1 MIYNKYSDKNP
12 TVFFDDPEK
21 KSVLVIENNGV
32 ENLHEEQQI
41 SADYIQFYFCL
52 KGASKVAFNMP
63 HCSIELKAYNSCFT
77 FFKADKMNLFF
88 DLQPNTILVG
98 VLFKVNHFHEL
109 FSDVDSDNFPIQNFD
124 TNQTILQ
131 TKSIS
136 SEIANSVEQLIS
148 HDINPSFQKL
158 YIRGKVFEI
167 LSLYF
172 NETFNENVDQC
183 PFVDNSDEIVKI
195 KKARELLIKDFN
207 NDPTLESLSKDIGLN
222 IKKLKIGFKELYG
235 MPVFTY
241 LYHYKMDYARKLL
254 DLKKQNINEVANI
267 VGYSSA
273 THFIAAFK
281 RKFGITPKQ
290 YSLTKSQII
299 D

>member
-1 MIYNKYSDKNP
+1 MKYNKYSDKNP
-12 TVFFDDPEK
+12 TSFYEDLEK
-21 KSVLVIENNGV
+21 KSVIVIESNT
-32 ENLHEEQQI
+32 EETLHQERQI

-63 HCSIELKAYNSCFT
+63 HCSVELKAYNSCFT

-88 DLQPNTILVG
+88 DLQPNTVLVG
-98 VLFKVNHFHEL
+98 ILFKVNHFHEL
-109 FSDVDSDNFPIQNFD
+109 FSDVDSADFPIQNFD

-136 SEIANSVEQLIS
+136 TEIVNSVGQLIS
-148 HDINPSFQKL
+148 NSINTSFQKL

-172 NETFNENVDQC
+172 NETFNENVEQC
-183 PFVDNSDEIVKI
+183 PFVENTDDIVKI
-195 KKARELLIKDFN
+195 KKARDLLIKDFN
-207 NDPTLESLSKDIGLN
+207 SEPTLDSLSKTIGLN
-222 IKKLKIGFKELYG
+222 VRKLKEGFKDLYG

-254 DLKKQNINEVANI
+254 DTNNQNINEVANI

-290 YSLTKSQII
+290 YSLSKADSI

>member
-1 MIYNKYSDKNP
+1 MIYNKNSDKNP
-12 TVFFDDPEK
+12 TYLFNDSEK
-21 KSVLVIENNGV
+21 KSVLLIKNEK
-32 ENLHEEQQI
+32 ENLLHIEHQI
-41 SADYIQFYFCL
+41 TADYIQFYFCL
-52 KGASKVAFNMP
+52 KGASKVAFNLP
-63 HCSIELKAYNSCFT
+63 HCSVELKAYNSCFT
-77 FFKADKMNLFF
+77 FFKANKMTLFF

-109 FSDVDSDNFPIQNFD
+109 FSDLDSDNFPIQNFD
-124 TNQTILQ
+124 ANQTILQ

-148 HDINPSFQKL
+148 HAINPSFKKL

-172 NETFNENVDQC
+172 NETFNEDVEQC

-195 KKARELLIKDFN
+195 KKAHDLLIKDFN
-207 NDPTLESLSKDIGLN
+207 NCPTLESLSKAIGLN
-222 IKKLKIGFKELYG
+222 IKKLKIGFKDLYG
-235 MPVFTY
+235 MPAFTY

-290 YSLTKSQII
+290 YSLTKSETIE
-299 D
+299 

>member
-1 MIYNKYSDKNP
+1 MIYNKYNAKNP
-12 TVFFDDPEK
+12 TVFYDDPEK

-32 ENLHEEQQI
+32 EELHTTKQI

-63 HCSIELKAYNSCFT
+63 HCSVELKTYNSCFT
-77 FFKADKMNLFF
+77 FFKADTMNLFF
-88 DLQPNTILVG
+88 DLHPNTTLVG
-98 VLFKVNHFHEL
+98 ILFKVDHFHHL
-109 FSDVDSDNFPIQNFD
+109 FSEVDNKDFPIQNFD
-124 TNQTILQ
+124 ANQTILQ

-136 SEIANSVEQLIS
+136 SEIANSLEQLIS
-148 HDINPSFQKL
+148 RHIKPSFKKL
-158 YIRGKVFEI
+158 YVRGKVFEI

-172 NETFNENVDQC
+172 NETFDENVEQC
-183 PFVDNSDEIVKI
+183 PFIDNSDEIIKI
-195 KKARELLIKDFN
+195 KKARDLLIKDLN
-207 NDPTLESLSKDIGLN
+207 GNPTLESLSKEIGLN
-222 IKKLKIGFKELYG
+222 IKKLKIGFKDLYG
-235 MPVFTY
+235 IPVFTY

-254 DLKKQNINEVANI
+254 DLKKHNINEIASI

-290 YSLTKSQII
+290 YSLTKSHII
-299 D
+299 G

>member
-98 VLFKVNHFHEL
+98 ILFKVNHFHEL
-109 FSDVDSDNFPIQNFD
+109 FSDVDGDNFPIQNFD

-148 HDINPSFQKL
+148 HDINSSFKKL
-158 YIRGKVFEI
+158 YVRGKVFEI

-172 NETFNENVDQC
+172 NETFNENVEQC

>member
-1 MIYNKYSDKNP
+1 MKYNKNSDKNP
-12 TVFFDDPEK
+12 TYLFNDSEK
-21 KSVLVIENNGV
+21 KSVLLINNEEENA
-32 ENLHEEQQI
+32 LHLEHKI
-41 SADYIQFYFCL
+41 TADFIQFYFCL
-52 KGASKVAFNMP
+52 KGSSKVAFNMP
-63 HCSIELKAYNSCFT
+63 HCSVELKAYNSCFT
-77 FFKADKMNLFF
+77 FFKAEKMNLIF
-88 DLQPNTILVG
+88 DLQPNTTLVG
-98 VLFKVNHFHEL
+98 LLFKVNHFHKI
-109 FSDVDSDNFPIQNFD
+109 FSDADSADFPIQNFD

-131 TKSIS
+131 TKTIS

-148 HDINPSFQKL
+148 HDINSSFQKL
-158 YIRGKVFEI
+158 YTRGKVFEI

-172 NETFNENVDQC
+172 NETFNDNVEQC
-183 PFVDNSDEIVKI
+183 PFVDNTDDLAKI
-195 KKARELLIKDFN
+195 KKVREILIKDFN
-207 NDPTLESLSKDIGLN
+207 SEPTLESLSKAIGLN
-222 IKKLKIGFKELYG
+222 IKKLKIGFKEHYG

-254 DLKKQNINEVANI
+254 NLNQQNINEVANI

-290 YSLTKSQII
+290 YSLSKTETI

>member
-1 MIYNKYSDKNP
+1 MKYNKSIDKNP
-12 TVFFDDPEK
+12 TYLYNDSEK
-21 KSVLVIENNGV
+21 KSVLLLNNEGESPLHIE
-32 ENLHEEQQI
+32 HQI
-41 SADYIQFYFCL
+41 TADYIQFYFCL

-63 HCSIELKAYNSCFT
+63 HCSVELKAYNSCFT
-77 FFKADKMNLFF
+77 FFKADSMNLFI

-98 VLFKVNHFHEL
+98 LLFKVNHFHKL
-109 FSDVDSDNFPIQNFD
+109 FSDVENENFPIQNFN
-124 TNQTILQ
+124 TNQTVLQ
-131 TKSIS
+131 TKTIS
-136 SEIANSVEQLIS
+136 SEIANSVEQLIT
-148 HDINPSFQKL
+148 HTINASFQKL
-158 YIRGKVFEI
+158 YVRGKIFEI

-172 NETFNENVDQC
+172 NETFNENVEQC

-195 KKARELLIKDFN
+195 KKAHDLLIKDFN
-207 NDPTLESLSKDIGLN
+207 ETPSLESLSKAIGLN
-222 IKKLKIGFKELYG
+222 IKKLKIGFKDLYG
-235 MPVFTY
+235 MPAFTY

-254 DLKKQNINEVANI
+254 DQNQQNINEVATI

-290 YSLTKSQII
+290 YSLTKPETI

>member
-1 MIYNKYSDKNP
+1 MKYNKYSDKNP
-12 TVFFDDPEK
+12 TSFYEDLEK
-21 KSVLVIENNGV
+21 KSVLVIENNTDEV
-32 ENLHEEQQI
+32 LHQEQQI

-63 HCSIELKAYNSCFT
+63 HCSVELKAYNSCFT

-88 DLQPNTILVG
+88 DLQPNTVLVG
-98 VLFKVNHFHEL
+98 IICKVNYFHEL
-109 FSDVDSDNFPIQNFD
+109 FSDVDSADFPIQNFNA
-124 TNQTILQ
+124 NQTILQ

-136 SEIANSVEQLIS
+136 TEIVNSVEQLIS
-148 HDINPSFQKL
+148 HSINTSFQKL

-172 NETFNENVDQC
+172 NETFNENIEQC
-183 PFVDNSDEIVKI
+183 PFVENTDDIVKI
-195 KKARELLIKDFN
+195 KKAHDLLIKDFN
-207 NDPTLESLSKDIGLN
+207 SEPTLDSLSKAIGLN
-222 IKKLKIGFKELYG
+222 VRKLKEGFKDLYG

-254 DLKKQNINEVANI
+254 NLNDQNINEVANI

-290 YSLTKSQII
+290 YSLSKSESIE
-299 D
+299 

>member
-12 TVFFDDPEK
+12 TIFFDDPEK

-98 VLFKVNHFHEL
+98 ILFKVNHFHEL
-109 FSDVDSDNFPIQNFD
+109 FSDVDGDNFPIQNFD

-148 HDINPSFQKL
+148 RDINSSFKKL
-158 YIRGKVFEI
+158 YVRGKVFEI

-172 NETFNENVDQC
+172 NETFNENVEQC

>member
-77 FFKADKMNLFF
+77 FFKADQMNLFF

-109 FSDVDSDNFPIQNFD
+109 FSDVDGDNFLIQNFD

-148 HDINPSFQKL
+148 RDINPSFKKL
-158 YIRGKVFEI
+158 YVRGKVFEI

-172 NETFNENVDQC
+172 NETFNENVEQC

>member
-98 VLFKVNHFHEL
+98 ILFKVNHFHEL
-109 FSDVDSDNFPIQNFD
+109 FSDVDGDNFPIQNFD

-148 HDINPSFQKL
+148 RDINSSFKKL
-158 YIRGKVFEI
+158 YVRGKVFEI

-172 NETFNENVDQC
+172 NETFNENVEQC